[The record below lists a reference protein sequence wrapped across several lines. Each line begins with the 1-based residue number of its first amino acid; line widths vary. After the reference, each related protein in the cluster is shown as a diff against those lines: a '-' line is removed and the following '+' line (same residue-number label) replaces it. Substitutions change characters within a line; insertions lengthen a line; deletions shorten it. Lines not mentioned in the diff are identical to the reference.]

1 LTGMLVPAPHPTMAI
16 ASDIV
21 GVASVTDG
29 DTIQIHGQSIRFYGI
44 DAPESGQLCKLDDK
58 PWRCGPA
65 AANALADH
73 IGTRTVTCAPRD
85 RDRYG
90 RTVAVCRV
98 EGEDVNA
105 WLVPEGW
112 ALAYRRSSSDYVD
125 EEAAAK
131 AAKRGLWRGT
141 FIPPWE
147 WRAQQRGNLPPSTL
161 GNQGTCQI
169 KGNVNRKGERIYHLP
184 LDKEYAKTRINT
196 GRGERWFCS
205 EAEAQAAGW
214 RSRKQ

>member
-1 LTGMLVPAPHPTMAI
+1 MTDSRYRLTTVECPNPRRVLTTGPREARIELSRIASIVMLVTVLHSTMAI

-73 IGTRTVTCAPRD
+73 IGARTVTCAPRD

-90 RTVAVCRV
+90 RTVAVYRV

-105 WLVPEGW
+105 WLVREGW
-112 ALAYRRSSSDYVD
+112 ALAYRRYSSDYVD

-141 FIPPWE
+141 FIPP
-147 WRAQQRGNLPPSTL
+147 
-161 GNQGTCQI
+161 
-169 KGNVNRKGERIYHLP
+169 
-184 LDKEYAKTRINT
+184 
-196 GRGERWFCS
+196 
-205 EAEAQAAGW
+205 
-214 RSRKQ
+214 